1 MASSINPSN
10 VDGTYPV
17 AGQDNDSQGFRDN
30 FTNIKTNFT
39 DAKTEIEALQSTSVT
54 LSALNDFNFT
64 GTISE
69 ALMKNNADVVN
80 ALGSVTAVA
89 MDHATAIIHTATLS
103 ASGTVSFTNWP
114 AALGGRMRLI
124 VTIANV
130 LHTLTLPAA
139 VTLGATTVQ
148 GIAGLVITFPATGTY
163 IYDFSTVDGGTS
175 VLVEDKTQSD
185 TSLGDITISGGVVTG
200 ATSITSTA
208 FVGALTGNADT
219 ATTVANMTVA
229 DTADT
234 TAFVGLWDS
243 ATGAQAPKTD
253 AGLTY
258 NAGTG
263 VLTATGFAGPLTGAV
278 TGNVTG
284 NASGTAL
291 TVTQAAQT
299 AITSVG
305 TLTALTV
312 DNINLDTN
320 TITTI
325 DTNGDLVLNP
335 NGTGTVDFNVPVQTT
350 VGAAGGASAV
360 PATPTTYMKIEVGGT
375 AYVVPCFAVS

>member
-10 VDGTYPV
+10 IDGTYPV

-30 FTNIKTNFT
+30 FTNTKTNFT
-39 DAKTEIEALQSTSVT
+39 SAKSEIEALQTSSVS
-54 LSALNDFNFT
+54 LSAVNDFNFA

-69 ALMKNNADVVN
+69 ALFLNNADTVN
-80 ALGSVTAVA
+80 AIT
-89 MDHATAIIHTATLS
+89 T
-103 ASGTVSFTNWP
+103 ASGTITSGK
-114 AALGGRMRLI
+114 GGRLRFI

-130 LHTLTLPAA
+130 AHTLTLPAA

-148 GIAGLVITFPATGTY
+148 GISSLVITFPATGTY

-185 TSLGDITISGGVVTG
+185 TTLGDITISGGVVTG

-208 FVGALTGNADT
+208 FVGALTGNATT
-219 ATTVANMTVA
+219 ATTVANITVA
-229 DTADT
+229 DTTDT
-234 TAFVGLWDS
+234 TSFVGLWES
-243 ATGAQAPKTD
+243 ATGSQAPKSD

-263 VLTATGFAGPLTGAV
+263 MLTATGLTGPLTGNV

-291 TVTQAAQT
+291 TVTQPAQSS
-299 AITSVG
+299 ITSLG
-305 TLTALTV
+305 TLTVLAV
-312 DNINLDTN
+312 DNLSLDAN
-320 TITTI
+320 TITTTN
-325 DTNGDLVLNP
+325 TNGDLGLNP
-335 NGTGTVDFNVPVQTT
+335 NGTGTVDFSVPVQTT
-350 VGAAGGASAV
+350 VGSAGGASAV
-360 PATPTTYMKIEVGGT
+360 PAAPTTYMKIEVGGT

>member
-10 VDGTYPV
+10 IDGTYPV

-30 FTNIKTNFT
+30 FTNTKTNFT
-39 DAKTEIEALQSTSVT
+39 SAKAEIELLQTNSVS
-54 LSALNDFNFT
+54 LSAINDFNFA

-69 ALMKNNADVVN
+69 ALFKNNADTVN
-80 ALGSVTAVA
+80 EISTAA
-89 MDHATAIIHTATLS
+89 GTITLSHATAIIHTITLSGSATL
-103 ASGTVSFTNWP
+103 ALTNWP
-114 AALGGRMRLI
+114 ATGKGGRMRFI
-124 VTIANV
+124 VTIANTA
-130 LHTLTLPAA
+130 HTLTLPAA
-139 VTLGATTVQ
+139 VTLGVSTVQ
-148 GIAGLVITFPATGTY
+148 GMPALEITFPATGTY

-185 TSLGDITISGGVVTG
+185 SSLGNINISGSVVTG

-243 ATGAQAPKTD
+243 ATGAQAPKSD

-263 VLTATGFAGPLTGAV
+263 MLTATGFTGPL
-278 TGNVTG
+278 TG
-284 NASGTAL
+284 NASGTAA
-291 TVTQAAQT
+291 TVTGAAQT

-305 TLTALTV
+305 TLTALAV
-312 DNINLDTN
+312 DNLSLDAN
-320 TITTI
+320 TITT
-325 DTNGDLVLNP
+325 TNANGDLGLNP
-335 NGTGTVDFNVPVQTT
+335 NGTGTVDFSVPVQTT
-350 VGAAGGASAV
+350 VGSAGGAAAV
-360 PATPTTYMKIEVGGT
+360 PASPTTYMKIEVGGT

>member
-10 VDGTYPV
+10 IDGTYPV

-30 FTNIKTNFT
+30 FTNVKTNFT
-39 DAKTEIEALQSTSVT
+39 TAKTEIEALQTTSVSLT
-54 LSALNDFNFT
+54 ATNDFNFT
-64 GTISE
+64 GIISE
-69 ALMKNNADVVN
+69 ALMKNNAETVN
-80 ALGSVTAVA
+80 ALGTVGGTLTLS
-89 MDHATAIIHTATLS
+89 HATAIIHTATLN
-103 ASGTVSFTNWP
+103 ASSTLAFTNWP
-114 AALGGRMRLI
+114 ASGRGGRQRFI

-148 GIAGLVITFPATGTY
+148 GITGLVITFPATGTY

-175 VLVEDKTQSD
+175 ILVEDKTQSD
-185 TSLGDITISGGVVTG
+185 TSLGNINISGSVVTG

-219 ATTVANMTVA
+219 ATTVTNITVA

-243 ATGAQAPKTD
+243 ATGAQAPKSD

-263 VLTATGFAGPLTGAV
+263 TLTATALVGPL

-305 TLTALTV
+305 TLTALAV
-312 DNINLDTN
+312 DNLSLDAN
-320 TITTI
+320 TITT
-325 DTNGDLVLNP
+325 TNANGDLGLNP
-335 NGTGTVDFNVPVQTT
+335 NGTGTVDFSVPVQTT
-350 VGAAGGASAV
+350 VGAAGGAAAV